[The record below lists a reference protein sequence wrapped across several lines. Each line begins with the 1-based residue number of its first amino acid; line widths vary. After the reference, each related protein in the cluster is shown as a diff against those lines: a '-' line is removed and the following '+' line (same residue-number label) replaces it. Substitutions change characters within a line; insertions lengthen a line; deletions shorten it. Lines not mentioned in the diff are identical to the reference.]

1 MLVVQYIVM
10 IACAV
15 ACGCTGSVGSR
26 LLTGRMAMTELTE
39 FGLTDDTQ
47 LRFIFVNVLQH
58 SLGQDITQ
66 TAMWGP
72 LVAIISHGGSAHQ
85 TD

>member
-1 MLVVQYIVM
+1 MVMQYIVM

-15 ACGCTGSVGSR
+15 ACGCNGSVGSR
-26 LLTGRMAMTELTE
+26 VLTVRMVMTELTE

-47 LRFIFVNVLQH
+47 LRFIFVNVLRH
-58 SLGQDITQ
+58 SLDQDSTQ
-66 TAMWGP
+66 TAVWGP
-72 LVAIISHGGSAHQ
+72 LVAIISHGGLAHQ